1 MKRGRRHRTRR
12 WLQMLAA
19 QQISHPAAVLAFWV
33 VLAAVSVVFTVAHLG
48 FQTSQRSLISP
59 NNRLMRLLD
68 KADRFSELE
77 GFVVAI
83 ENRDTRRSLE
93 FSRQLASRLEAD
105 HGHYAQ
111 VFYRVDPARLRPWA
125 LLYLGEKDLTALHD
139 NLREHAS
146 LVQDIA
152 RTPGLAVFFE
162 AINNQMAGHMVG
174 ELFTGFLNGDD
185 KAGKASPMD
194 LGFVT
199 GVLREMKKGIEGSS
213 AFASPWHSLFNLA
226 NEDEEGY
233 FWTEG
238 KKYLL
243 IFVEP
248 GKKNEGQALTSLRKA
263 LTSLKTDFPD
273 INAGVTGQKAL
284 DEDEKELAF
293 KDIGLAT
300 SLSLIGLAALL
311 IIFWRGIRRP
321 LLALAVLVIALCVT
335 FGLTTL
341 FIGHLNLLSVTFA
354 PMLLG
359 LGIDYAIHWFAR
371 YGEVHRHPFALT
383 KKALAATMG
392 KVGPAILLAGLCAS
406 LSFFPLV
413 LTGFKGLSELGLICA
428 MGLAVTTAATLY
440 LLPALIVLLDR
451 FGIGLVKGAAT
462 GETKPLIT
470 ITRHR
475 AFFLV
480 GLAVCA
486 SGISLWGALKVRFD
500 LNMLHL
506 QSKSAESV
514 IWENKLIEGSRYA
527 SIYGA
532 LFARSFREIDEKT
545 RALERLPTV
554 SKVRSIR
561 DVLPKDQEHKI
572 LLLKEMKPLLG
583 GIRSIPAPSG
593 PVDVDR
599 LNKVFSR
606 IRFKMV
612 DSSSPEWGAAKPLQV
627 QMQEVRRLIDAIR
640 TDFGAIERPRLL
652 GRLKRFET
660 RMFVDLNDK
669 LSLLYENMETKP
681 LTIQDLPKALR
692 DRFVSPDNLYLLRI
706 FPAGN
711 VWDPQFLATFV
722 RDLRSVDPDVTGDP
736 VTLYVFT
743 KAFRDAVVKAALYA
757 VVFIVLFLAVT
768 LRSAVSI
775 LAALAPLVMG
785 TLWTLGLMHVFGID
799 LNLANT
805 IFMPLVVGAG
815 VEYGII
821 VVQRWKQS
829 SDPAA
834 FSLPVSTGMGVVL
847 AGLSTTVGFCSLM
860 ISGHQGIHS
869 LGVLTTIGSLC
880 VLGAA
885 VLFLPALLYVAAH
898 VRAGKEN
905 SPDRSQ
911 KDHEAGKPLPMKGDK
926 EEP

>member
-1 MKRGRRHRTRR
+1 M
-12 WLQMLAA
+12 
-19 QQISHPAAVLAFWV
+19 AVLAFWV
-33 VLAAVSVVFTVAHLG
+33 VLTAVSVVFTVAHLG

-59 NNRLMRLLD
+59 NNRLMQLLD
-68 KADRFSELE
+68 KVDRFSELE
-77 GFVVAI
+77 AFVVAI

-105 HGHYAQ
+105 HEHYTQ
-111 VFYRVDPARLRPWA
+111 VFYRIDPAGLRPWA
-125 LLYLGEKDLTALHD
+125 LLYLGTKDLTALRD
-139 NLREHAS
+139 NVREHAS
-146 LVQDIA
+146 LIQDIA
-152 RTPGLAVFFE
+152 RSPGLATFFE
-162 AINNQMAGHMVG
+162 AINDQMAGHMVG
-174 ELFTGFLNGDD
+174 ELFTGFLNADD

-194 LGFVT
+194 LGFLIRILSQMKN
-199 GVLREMKKGIEGSS
+199 GVEGSS
-213 AFASPWHSLFNLA
+213 AFTSPWLSLFNLA

-238 KKYLL
+238 KKHLL
-243 IFVEP
+243 IFLTP
-248 GKKNEGQALTSLRKA
+248 GKKNEGPALAALRETMAALKA
-263 LTSLKTDFPD
+263 DFPD
-273 INAGVTGQKAL
+273 VSAGVTGQKAL
-284 DEDEKELAF
+284 DEDEKALAF
-293 KDIGLAT
+293 KDIRLAT
-300 SLSLIGLAALL
+300 FLSLIGLAALL
-311 IIFWRGIRRP
+311 IIFWRGIRRA
-321 LLALAVLVIALCVT
+321 LLTVAVLVIALCVT

-371 YGEVHRHPFALT
+371 YSEVRHSSATTGE
-383 KKALAATMG
+383 ALAATMD

-428 MGLAVTTAATLY
+428 MGLAVTTAATLC
-440 LLPALIVLLDR
+440 LLPALIVLFDR
-451 FGIGLVKGAAT
+451 FRIGLIRGAAT
-462 GETKPLIT
+462 DETRPLVKT
-470 ITRHR
+470 TGHR

-486 SGISLWGALKVRFD
+486 SGLSLWGALKVRFD

-514 IWENKLIEGSRYA
+514 VWENKLIEGSKHA

-532 LFARSFREIDEKT
+532 LFARSFQEIDEKT
-545 RALERLPTV
+545 RALERLATV
-554 SKVRSIR
+554 AEVSSIR

-572 LLLKEMKPLLG
+572 LLLKEMKPLLDD
-583 GIRSIPAPSG
+583 IRSIPAPSG
-593 PVDVDR
+593 PVDVNR

-606 IRFKMV
+606 IRFKMI
-612 DSSSPEWGAAKPLQV
+612 DSSSPEWGAARPLQA

-640 TDFGAIERPRLL
+640 NDFDAIERPKLR

-660 RMFVDLNDK
+660 LMFIDLNDK

-692 DRFVSPDNLYLLRI
+692 DRFVGPDNLYLLRI

-736 VTLYVFT
+736 VTLSVFT

-757 VVFIVLFLAVT
+757 VVFIVIFLTIT
-768 LRSAVSI
+768 LRSPVSV
-775 LAALAPLVMG
+775 LAALAPFVMG
-785 TLWTLGLMHVFGID
+785 TLWTLGLMHVFAID

-829 SDPAA
+829 RHPAA
-834 FSLPVSTGMGVVL
+834 FSLPVSTGMGVVV

-860 ISGHQGIHS
+860 ISRHQGIHS

-885 VLFLPALLYVAAH
+885 VLFLPALLYAAAH
-898 VRAGKEN
+898 MRVKKETA
-905 SPDRSQ
+905 RI
-911 KDHEAGKPLPMKGDK
+911 EAKKTTKPESKSPMKGDK
-926 EEP
+926 EGL

>member
-1 MKRGRRHRTRR
+1 VKRGKRHRTRR
-12 WLQMLAA
+12 WLQMLVAH
-19 QQISHPAAVLAFWV
+19 QVSHPAAVLAFWV

-48 FQTSQRSLISP
+48 FHTSQRSLISP
-59 NNRLMRLLD
+59 DNRLMQLLD
-68 KADRFSELE
+68 KADRFSALE
-77 GFVVAI
+77 AFVVAI

-93 FSRQLASRLEAD
+93 FARQLGSRLEAD
-105 HGHYAQ
+105 HEHYTQ
-111 VFYRVDPARLRPWA
+111 VFYRVDPAGLRPWA
-125 LLYLGEKDLTALHD
+125 LLYLGTKDLTSLRD
-139 NLREHAS
+139 NLRENAS
-146 LVQDIA
+146 LIRDIA
-152 RTPGLAVFFE
+152 RIPGLAAFFE
-162 AINNQMAGHMVG
+162 AINDQMAGHMVG

-194 LGFVT
+194 LGFLT
-199 GVLREMKKGIEGSS
+199 GILRQMKRGIEGSS
-213 AFASPWHSLFNLA
+213 AFASPWHSLFNLT
-226 NEDEEGY
+226 NEDEQGY

-248 GKKNEGQALTSLRKA
+248 GKKNELQSLTALRKTMA
-263 LTSLKTDFPD
+263 SLKADFRD
-273 INAGVTGQKAL
+273 ISAGVTGQKAL

-293 KDIGLAT
+293 RDIGLAT
-300 SLSLIGLAALL
+300 LLSLIGLAALL
-311 IIFWRGIRRP
+311 IIFWRGIRRA
-321 LLALAVLVIALCVT
+321 LLTVAVLVIALCVT

-371 YGEVHRHPFALT
+371 YSEVRRYFSASTGE
-383 KKALAATMG
+383 ALAATMD

-413 LTGFKGLSELGLICA
+413 FTGFKGLSELGLICA
-428 MGLAVTTAATLY
+428 MGLAVMTAATLC
-440 LLPALIVLLDR
+440 LLPALIVLFGR
-451 FGIGLVKGAAT
+451 FRIGLIRGAAT
-462 GETKPLIT
+462 DEAKALLKTTG
-470 ITRHR
+470 HR
-475 AFFLV
+475 TLFLV
-480 GLAVCA
+480 SLAVCA
-486 SGISLWGALKVRFD
+486 SLLSLWGALKVRFD

-506 QSKSAESV
+506 QSRSAESV
-514 IWENKLIEGSRYA
+514 IWENKLIEGSRHA

-554 SKVRSIR
+554 SEVSSIR
-561 DVLPKDQEHKI
+561 DVLPKDQEQKI

-583 GIRSIPAPSG
+583 DIRFIPAPSG

-606 IRFKMV
+606 IRFKMI
-612 DSSSPEWGAAKPLQV
+612 DSGSPEWGAARPLQA

-640 TDFGAIERPRLL
+640 DDFGSIERPKLL
-652 GRLKRFET
+652 GRLERFET
-660 RMFVDLNDK
+660 RMFIDLNDK
-669 LSLLYENMETKP
+669 LSLLYENMESGPITV
-681 LTIQDLPKALR
+681 QDLPGPLR
-692 DRFVSPDNLYLLRI
+692 ERFVGPDNLYLLRI

-711 VWDPQFLATFV
+711 VWDPQFLGTFV
-722 RDLRSVDPDVTGDP
+722 RDIRSVDPDVTGDP

-743 KAFRDAVVKAALYA
+743 KAFRDAVIKAALYA
-757 VVFIVLFLAVT
+757 VVFIVVFLAVA
-768 LRSAVSI
+768 LRSPVSV

-785 TLWTLGLMHVFGID
+785 TLWTFGLMHVFGID

-829 SDPAA
+829 SHPAA

-860 ISGHQGIHS
+860 ISGHRGIHS

-885 VLFLPALLYVAAH
+885 VLFLPALLHAAAH
-898 VRAGKEN
+898 MRARKEN

-911 KDHEAGKPLPMKGDK
+911 EDHEAGKQIADEGG
-926 EEP
+926 